1 MAKDLTR
8 QCSKAL
14 ASEFSFNDIRK
25 LRPNE
30 REKFDNFRQ
39 TSPVAKLSLMLPLLA
54 VVHVMAQF
62 IKFQI
67 FYEPRLDSCIMFNGV
82 AGCETKVGQREPN

>member
-14 ASEFSFNDIRK
+14 ASEFSFNDTRK
-25 LRPNE
+25 LWPHE
-30 REKFDNFRQ
+30 REKFHNFRQ
-39 TSPVAKLSLMLPLLA
+39 ELSLKLPLLA

-67 FYEPRLDSCIMFNGV
+67 FYEPKLDSCIMFEDV
-82 AGCETKVGQREPN
+82 VECETKVGQREPN